1 MSRFFYT
8 LILTLLMPLVWLY
21 LYGLRGRKNPGYRE
35 HFTERFGFT
44 KARGDIILHCASVG
58 EVLATAPLIKALL
71 NDESHYTLVIS
82 TNTPTG
88 REQINQ
94 LFANEIA
101 TQRVHVTYLPFDL
114 PLSQRRFVRRSQAKL
129 LAIIETELWPNL
141 LHSAKTAG
149 LSTLVINAR
158 LSEKSAQGYARV
170 APLTHAIL
178 NDIDLLACHHQDDGE
193 RFVALGLAPEK
204 LTITGSIK
212 FDISVSEMQREQA
225 LNERQCLGE
234 RPIWIAGSTHP
245 GEPEILIA
253 AHNKVRESFPDAVL
267 IVAPRHPEQ
276 FDKVAQLLGELGVT
290 FSRRSQDAYQGEA
303 VLLADTLGEL
313 TMLYGT
319 ADVAFIGGS
328 LITRGG
334 HNPLEACAHGI
345 AVLSGKH
352 TFNFDHVYPA
362 LIEQG
367 GARFV
372 DEQTL
377 ATELLD
383 LLQDT
388 QTRTQ
393 MGQQGLEVVKQ
404 NQGAIARTV
413 TLIKGTLNSG
423 VAS

>member
-1 MSRFFYT
+1 
-8 LILTLLMPLVWLY
+8 MPLVWLY
-21 LYGLRGRKNPGYRE
+21 LYVLRGRKNPGYRA
-35 HFTERFGFT
+35 HFKERFGFT
-44 KARGDIILHCASVG
+44 QAKGDIILHCASVG
-58 EVLATAPLIKALL
+58 EVLATAPLIRALL
-71 NDESHYTLVIS
+71 NDKSHYALVIS

-94 LFANEIA
+94 LFAKEIA
-101 TQRVHVTYLPFDL
+101 AQRVHVTYLPFDL
-114 PLSQRRFVRRSQAKL
+114 PLSQRRFIRRTQAKL

-141 LHSAKTAG
+141 LHRAKSAG
-149 LSTLVINAR
+149 LSTFVINAR

-170 APLTHAIL
+170 APLTRAIL

-212 FDISVSEMQREQA
+212 FDISVNEMQREQA
-225 LNERQCLGE
+225 LTEKQCLGD
-234 RPIWIAGSTHP
+234 RPVWIAGSTHP
-245 GEPEILIA
+245 GEPELLIA
-253 AHNKVRESFPDAVL
+253 AHNKVRETMPDAVL
-267 IVAPRHPEQ
+267 IIAPRHPEQ
-276 FDKVAQLLGELGVT
+276 FDKVAQLLDEQGVT
-290 FSRRSQDAYQGEA
+290 FSRRSQGAHQGEA

-313 TMLYGT
+313 TMLYGA

-334 HNPLEACAHGI
+334 HNPLEACAHGV

-377 ATELLD
+377 TTELLD
-383 LLQDT
+383 LLQNT
-388 QTRTQ
+388 QARTR
-393 MGQQGLEVVKQ
+393 MGQHGLEVVRQ
-404 NQGAIARTV
+404 NQGAIARTI
-413 TLIKGTLNSG
+413 TLIKATLNSG
-423 VAS
+423 AAS

>member
-1 MSRFFYT
+1 
-8 LILTLLMPLVWLY
+8 MPLVWLY
-21 LYGLRGRKNPGYRE
+21 LYVLRGRKNPGYRA
-35 HFTERFGFT
+35 HFKERFGFT
-44 KARGDIILHCASVG
+44 QAKGDVILHCASVG

-71 NDESHYTLVIS
+71 NDESHYALVIS

-94 LFANEIA
+94 LFAKEIA
-101 TQRVHVTYLPFDL
+101 AQRVHVTYLPFDL
-114 PLSQRRFVRRSQAKL
+114 PLSQRRFIRRTQAKL

-141 LHSAKTAG
+141 LHRAKTAG
-149 LSTLVINAR
+149 LSTFVINAR

-170 APLTHAIL
+170 APLTRAIL
-178 NDIDLLACHHQDDGE
+178 NDIDLLACHHSDDGE

-204 LTITGSIK
+204 LTLTGSIK

-225 LNERQCLGE
+225 LTEKQCLGD
-234 RPIWIAGSTHP
+234 RPVWIAGSTHP
-245 GEPEILIA
+245 GEPELLIA
-253 AHNKVRESFPDAVL
+253 AHNKVRETMPDAVL
-267 IVAPRHPEQ
+267 IIAPRHPEQ
-276 FDKVAQLLGELGVT
+276 FDKVAQLLDEQGVT
-290 FSRRSQDAYQGEA
+290 FSRRSQGAHQGEA

-313 TMLYGT
+313 TMLYG
-319 ADVAFIGGS
+319 AVDVAFIGGS

-334 HNPLEACAHGI
+334 HNPLEACAHGV

-377 ATELLD
+377 TTELLD
-383 LLQDT
+383 LLQNT
-388 QTRTQ
+388 QARTR
-393 MGQQGLEVVKQ
+393 MGQHGLEVVRQ
-404 NQGAIARTV
+404 NQGAIARTI
-413 TLIKGTLNSG
+413 TLIKATLNSG
-423 VAS
+423 AAS